1 MFIYNIHYAS
11 CVFIDNLEKMR
22 FLLKTRHKNIHI
34 DPLTLGLTFQC
45 PIGLSNVR
53 TIVVA
58 HTGAIAPTA
67 VGPWPY
73 GSNFGNFH
81 ELKINPG
88 YFLKMSSL
96 KARNHVTN

>member
-22 FLLKTRHKNIHI
+22 FLLKTRHKNIHS

-67 VGPWPY
+67 VARGRM
-73 GSNFGNFH
+73 GLILEIFMK
-81 ELKINPG
+81 LK
-88 YFLKMSSL
+88 
-96 KARNHVTN
+96 